1 MLLTHLAIPSGRH
14 SVIQLLLV
22 DVGHMLVHEGEGQ
35 GEEEAE
41 DDEEDLDDVGVG
53 DGDESAKQGVAE
65 GYDGRADNGAD
76 LVQVED
82 HLHV

>member
-53 DGDESAKQGVAE
+53 DGDEAAEEGVAKSNHC
-65 GYDGRADNGAD
+65 RADN
-76 LVQVED
+76 
-82 HLHV
+82 